1 MFILMEMLTGGE
13 PEDNSGIQ
21 RIVATGTFGQVIH
34 CLPEGYQAR
43 MLDED
48 EELYLEF
55 NIVPSYRLL
64 ELAGTA
70 PAEVINVT
78 DYFQVTLEA

>member
-1 MFILMEMLTGGE
+1 MFVLMEMLTGGE

-21 RIVATGTFGQVIH
+21 RIVAAGTFGEVIR
-34 CLPEGYQAR
+34 CLPEGYLAR
-43 MLDED
+43 VLNED
-48 EELYLEF
+48 EELYLEC
-55 NIVPSYRLL
+55 NVVTSYRLL

-78 DYFQVTLEA
+78 DYFQVTLWT